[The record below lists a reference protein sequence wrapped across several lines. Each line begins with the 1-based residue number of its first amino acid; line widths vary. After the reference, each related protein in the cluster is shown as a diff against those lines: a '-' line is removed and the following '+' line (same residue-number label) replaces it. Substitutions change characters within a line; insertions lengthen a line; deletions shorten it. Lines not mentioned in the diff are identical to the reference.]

1 MPLELKTQS
10 VGEALIVSLR
20 ERILTEDIPA
30 GRPVTE
36 ASVSSDYGVAR
47 QTAKAAI
54 EHLVAEGLLQRT
66 VHRSAKVPILDENQV
81 KDLYFVRRFL
91 ESHAYGLLARD
102 RLLSPTVVTAHE
114 DFKRA
119 ADAGDLVTVVEA
131 DIRLHTY
138 LVGSLGSPH
147 LDRAHCLVVN
157 EMRLCTAQVQSH
169 HLLDPVDIHA
179 EHDAILT
186 AIVDGDANRA
196 AQLGDQHLDRAERR
210 LLEHLATRE
219 R

>member
-20 ERILTEDIPA
+20 ERILTDDIPA

-66 VHRSAKVPILDENQV
+66 AHRSARVPILDESQV
-81 KDLYFVRRFL
+81 KDLYFARRFL

-102 RLLSPTVVTAHE
+102 RRLAHTVVTAHE
-114 DFKRA
+114 TFKRA
-119 ADAGDLVTVVEA
+119 ANEGDVVTVVEA
-131 DIRLHTY
+131 DIRLHTC

-157 EMRLCTAQVQSH
+157 EMRLCLAQVQSH
-169 HLLDPVDIHA
+169 HLLDPVEIHA
-179 EHDAILT
+179 EHDAILK

-196 AQLGDQHLDRAERR
+196 AQLGDQHLDHAERR